1 MPPPV
6 GVAVCGGGGDAVRR
20 RWCWNRRAV
29 VPVNVFAV
37 AVRRAALCVCV
48 CCAVRRRRQRWTT
61 TPTRARTHASDS
73 VSGGKKVSRAQGRRR
88 RWITRGRHSSRAKSI
103 RASTPPP
110 PSSTPQNT
118 APAELYHHAQIRHP
132 KQRFPADGRPMRSA
146 PHSDCT
152 KTSRK

>member
-48 CCAVRRRRQRWTT
+48 CCAVRRRRCTT

-132 KQRFPADGRPMRSA
+132 KQRFPAGGRPMRSA
-146 PHSDCT
+146 PHSDWT